1 MKDLLITL
9 GVIYLGL
16 SLVSGIGW
24 TGFYIWLV
32 RKVLNKAEEGNS
44 EINL

>member
-16 SLVSGIGW
+16 SIAAGIGW
-24 TGFYIWLV
+24 TGFYIWLITKGLV
-32 RKVLNKAEEGNS
+32 KSRES
-44 EINL
+44 EKDINL